1 MEKFEEIKNNFKTT
15 RNNFLENVKDR
26 VGTSIDK
33 EQLESYEQSISQME
47 AIENKVNMEVLNI
60 NRLLTEARMIL
71 PRI

>member
-15 RNNFLENVKDR
+15 RNNFIENVKDR
-26 VGTSIDK
+26 VGASIDK

-60 NRLLTEARMIL
+60 NRLLAEARMIL

>member
-1 MEKFEEIKNNFKTT
+1 MEKFEDIKNNFKGT
-15 RNNFLENVKDR
+15 RNNFIENVKDR
-26 VGTSIDK
+26 VGASIDK

-60 NRLLTEARMIL
+60 NRLLTEARIIL